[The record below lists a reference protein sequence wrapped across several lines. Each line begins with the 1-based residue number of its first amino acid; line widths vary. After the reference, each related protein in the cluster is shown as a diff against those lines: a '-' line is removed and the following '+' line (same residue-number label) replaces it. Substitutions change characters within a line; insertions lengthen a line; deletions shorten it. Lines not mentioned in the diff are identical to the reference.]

1 MRFAILHR
9 IGLIVAGAMLALSAS
24 AVIAVPA
31 QAQTRSDGYKFLQHV
46 EKRERNDAIELA
58 TEPGSTVVN
67 ARNVT
72 NGRTGLHIAVARRD
86 MEWVDLLLQLKANP
100 NIADIRGITP
110 LMLAVQLGW
119 AEGVSS
125 LVRSKARVDDAN
137 EAGETPLIYA
147 TLAKN
152 TAMMRVLLAAGAN
165 PERADNSGRSAR
177 DYATLSGGTVLDELN
192 RTRAAGA
199 APQRPAQV
207 YGPQ

>member
-9 IGLIVAGAMLALSAS
+9 IGLIVAGAMLLLSAPMPT
-24 AVIAVPA
+24 PA

-46 EKRERNDAIELA
+46 EKRERNDAIEMA
-58 TEPGSTVVN
+58 TKPGSTVAS
-67 ARNVT
+67 ARDVT

-100 NIADIRGITP
+100 NMADIRGVTP

-119 AEGVSS
+119 PEGVAA
-125 LVRSKARVDDAN
+125 LVRAKARVDESN
-137 EAGETPLIYA
+137 EAGETPLIFA
-147 TLAKN
+147 VLAKN
-152 TAMMRVLLAAGAN
+152 TAMMRVLLGAGAN
-165 PERADNSGRSAR
+165 PDRADNSGRSAR
-177 DYATLSGGTVLDELN
+177 DYANLAGGTVLEELN
-192 RTRAAGA
+192 RTRAAT

>member
-9 IGLIVAGAMLALSAS
+9 IGMIVAGAMLLLSAP
-24 AVIAVPA
+24 IATPA

-58 TEPGSTVVN
+58 TQPGSTVVN
-67 ARNVT
+67 ARGVT
-72 NGRTGLHIAVARRD
+72 NGRTGLHIAVTRRD
-86 MEWVDLLLQLKANP
+86 MEWVDLLIQLKANP
-100 NIADIRGITP
+100 NIADIRGVTP

-119 AEGVSS
+119 AEGLAS
-125 LVRSKARVDDAN
+125 LVRAKARVDEPN

-165 PERADNSGRSAR
+165 PDRADNSGRSAR
-177 DYATLSGGTVLDELN
+177 DYAQLAGGTVLGELN
-192 RTRAAGA
+192 RTRAATA
-199 APQRPAQV
+199 TPQRPAQV